1 MRTHIS
7 IRRFSLA
14 ILGGGVSY
22 FAYPSPDLWIAI
34 VPSVFCLY
42 LSIRGLNFWR
52 AVLIG
57 LAGGFTFFVAQIY
70 WISQYLGPVPLI
82 ALAGLQAFIFAVFA
96 GVMAQVSRHSKSLVQ
111 EALLVGVLWVG
122 REFLSTHWPY
132 GGFPWSRVAMSQS
145 NSPLSWWVSIGGFG
159 LLSFIVVFFTILIGL
174 AVSTRAIRVGS
185 LSLGAFVLVG
195 AIGLGLGAIPTE
207 SKGTMEIAGVQG
219 NANAGLFANTR
230 RGEILENHL
239 NATDQLLAQSTRPEL
254 VVWPEN
260 ASDVNPDDDVDVR
273 LRLEKLVNNQLRTPF
288 IFGTITSSGDEM
300 FNSSKLWLP
309 GRGEVDQYDKK
320 RPVPF
325 GEYVPDRD
333 FFYALSPDLV
343 GLISRGYSFGTRDGI
358 FEVNGSK
365 VGILICF
372 EEAIDELPREVVT
385 QGARV
390 LVAQTNNADFGRS
403 DESVQQNAIAKLRAI
418 ETGRSLVSVSTVGPS
433 VIFDPKGNVLTIAK
447 SFTPAV
453 VRAKVPLSDALNLY
467 MRGGWLFDPIC
478 AAASAVVAVLLV
490 VGRRRSST
498 KL

>member
-1 MRTHIS
+1 M
-7 IRRFSLA
+7 
-14 ILGGGVSY
+14 
-22 FAYPSPDLWIAI
+22 
-34 VPSVFCLY
+34 PSVFLLY

-57 LAGGFTFFVAQIY
+57 LFGGFTFFVAQIY

-82 ALAGLQAFIFAVFA
+82 ALAGLQAFIFALFA
-96 GVMAQVSRHSKSLVQ
+96 GIMAQVSRHSKTLAL
-111 EALLVGVLWVG
+111 EAFLVGVLWVG
-122 REFLSTHWPY
+122 REYLSTHWPY

-145 NSPLSWWVSIGGFG
+145 NSPLSWWVSVGGFG
-159 LLSFIVVFFTILIGL
+159 LLSFIVVFFTIWIGL
-174 AVSTRAIRVGS
+174 AVYARSKSVGA
-185 LSLGAFVLVG
+185 LALGSFVLVG
-195 AIGLGLGAIPTE
+195 AIGFGLGAIPIE
-207 SKGTMEIAGVQG
+207 SKGSMDIVGVQG

-239 NATDQLLAQSTRPEL
+239 NATGQLLANSTKADL

-273 LRLEKLVNNQLRTPF
+273 IQLEDLVNNKLKAPF
-288 IFGTITSSGDEM
+288 MFGTITSSGDEI

-385 QGARV
+385 QGAQV

-433 VIFDPKGNVLTIAK
+433 VIFDPKGHVLSIAN
-447 SFTPAV
+447 SYTPAV
-453 VRAKVPLSDALNLY
+453 VRAKVPLSNALNLN

-478 AAASAVVAVLLV
+478 AAASAVITVLLV

>member
-7 IRRFSLA
+7 IRRFSFA
-14 ILGGGVSY
+14 ILGGAVSY
-22 FAYPSPDLWIAI
+22 FAYPSPDLWVAI
-34 VPSVFCLY
+34 VPSVFLLY

-96 GVMAQVSRHSKSLVQ
+96 GVMAHVSRHSKSLVQ

-145 NSPLSWWVSIGGFG
+145 NSPLSWWVSVGGFG
-159 LLSFIVVFFTILIGL
+159 ILSFIVVFFTILIGL

-195 AIGLGLGAIPTE
+195 AIGFGLGALPTE
-207 SKGTMEIAGVQG
+207 STGSMEIAGVQG

-239 NATDQLLAQSTRPEL
+239 SATDQLLVQSTRPDL

-273 LRLEKLVNNQLRTPF
+273 LRLENLVNNQLKAPF

-385 QGARV
+385 QGAQV

-433 VIFDPKGNVLTIAK
+433 VIFDPKGNVLTIAQ